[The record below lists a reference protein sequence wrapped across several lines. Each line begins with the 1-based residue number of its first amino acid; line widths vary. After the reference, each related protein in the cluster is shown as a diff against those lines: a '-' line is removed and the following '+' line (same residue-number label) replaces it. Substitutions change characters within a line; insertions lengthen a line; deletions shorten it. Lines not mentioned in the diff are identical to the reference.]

1 MSIPFGS
8 NVLTFSAV
16 AKQLRMTFETFTDRR
31 RGKNTRYTLV
41 DAALSAFSVF
51 FMQSPSFLEHQRTL
65 QDTQGKNNT
74 FLCLLGLLLARVIE
88 HEARRLGYRQGLS
101 GLLEL
106 LGTIRSAMVLQTA
119 LTQGKRPRCT
129 W

>member
-16 AKQLRMTFETFTDRR
+16 AKQLRTTLETFTDRR

-65 QDTQGKNNT
+65 QDTQGKNNVQT
-74 FLCLLGLLLARVIE
+74 LFGVPQIPTDY
-88 HEARRLGYRQGLS
+88 H
-101 GLLEL
+101 
-106 LGTIRSAMVLQTA
+106 IRSLLDAVDPAQVYPMFPYIFNGLQQA
-119 LTQGKRPRCT
+119 RL
-129 W
+129 